1 VTGAETLQEIVFA
14 YDVLNSELLN
24 VTPET
29 TEDPTKSIFMGAE
42 FGKWVDALTARG
54 VRAWT

>member
-24 VTPET
+24 VSTET
-29 TEDPTKSIFMGAE
+29 KEDLTKSIFMGAE
-42 FGKWVDALTARG
+42 FGKWVPVLEARG
-54 VRAWT
+54 VQAWA